1 MRSRGGFYGS
11 SMNLDNF
18 DIDER
23 ALAEAE
29 QRREAKLTEDETPI
43 EADNDCGDAC
53 TILRWWYEQISR
65 L

>member
-1 MRSRGGFYGS
+1 ME
-11 SMNLDNF
+11 LDNF

-29 QRREAKLTEDETPI
+29 QRREQKLAEDEAPI

-53 TILRWWYEQISR
+53 KI
-65 L
+65 